1 MKSRRGISL
10 IEVLVAVTL
19 MGMIATVHSMVTM
32 RYAIRNRVAAA
43 GVNRAAALSSA
54 VDLFTTIPYGNL
66 AANVGCTTVT
76 QPTAYEHQRCVTAT
90 TVTGTVTQL
99 RIIIRPTNTAFRPDT
114 AFVNRSAPA
123 SAPPFS

>member
-19 MGMIATVHSMVTM
+19 MGMIATVHTMVTL
-32 RYAIRNRVAAA
+32 RYAVRNRVAAA

-54 VDLFTTIPYGNL
+54 VDLFTTIPYGSL
-66 AANVGCTTVT
+66 AGNVGCATVT

-90 TVTGTVTQL
+90 VLTGTVTQL
-99 RIIIRPTNTAFRPDT
+99 RIIIRPTNTAFREDT

-123 SAPPFS
+123 SSPPFS